1 MVLSDAIS
9 EIKERKGESKEE
21 LSEYDTS
28 PSSLRHRHDRRSRRS
43 LKIEQMG
50 EDMEDLPDQ
59 EGRHTVD
66 RMMRKELGK
75 VTLRGTVVVY
85 IRLDFPEEPEGW
97 IVEYDD

>member
-1 MVLSDAIS
+1 M
-9 EIKERKGESKEE
+9 ERRKKSKEE
-21 LSEYDTS
+21 LLSEYDTS
-28 PSSLRHRHDRRSRRS
+28 HPSFRHRHDRRSRRS

-59 EGRHTVD
+59 EGRHIVG

-75 VTLRGTVVVY
+75 VTLRGTVVEY
-85 IRLDFPEEPEGW
+85 IRPDSPGEPEGW

>member
-1 MVLSDAIS
+1 MVLSDVIS
-9 EIKERKGESKEE
+9 EMERRKKSKEE
-21 LSEYDTS
+21 LLSEYDTS
-28 PSSLRHRHDRRSRRS
+28 PPSFRHRHDRRSRRS

-59 EGRHTVD
+59 EGRHIAGGMV
-66 RMMRKELGK
+66 REELGK

-85 IRLDFPEEPEGW
+85 IRLDSPEEPEGW

>member
-1 MVLSDAIS
+1 MVLSDVIS
-9 EIKERKGESKEE
+9 EMERKKKSKEE
-21 LSEYDTS
+21 LLSEYDTS

-59 EGRHTVD
+59 EGRHIIG

-75 VTLRGTVVVY
+75 VTLRGTVVEY
-85 IRLDFPEEPEGW
+85 IRPDSPEEPEGW

>member
-1 MVLSDAIS
+1 M
-9 EIKERKGESKEE
+9 ERKKKSKEE
-21 LSEYDTS
+21 LSSKYDTS

-59 EGRHTVD
+59 EGRHIVD

-75 VTLRGTVVVY
+75 VTLRGTVVEY
-85 IRLDFPEEPEGW
+85 IRPDSPEEPE
-97 IVEYDD
+97 

>member
-1 MVLSDAIS
+1 M
-9 EIKERKGESKEE
+9 ERKKKSKEE
-21 LSEYDTS
+21 LLSEYDTS
-28 PSSLRHRHDRRSRRS
+28 PSSSRHRHDRRSRWS

-59 EGRHTVD
+59 EGRHIVG

-75 VTLRGTVVVY
+75 VTLRGTVVEYV
-85 IRLDFPEEPEGW
+85 RPDSPEEPEGW

>member
-1 MVLSDAIS
+1 
-9 EIKERKGESKEE
+9 
-21 LSEYDTS
+21 
-28 PSSLRHRHDRRSRRS
+28 
-43 LKIEQMG
+43 MG

-85 IRLDFPEEPEGW
+85 IRLDSPEEPEGW